1 MLLLNHKINIGGKN
15 MDEITINNDNGILTV
30 SSLQVAEDFEKQHKH
45 ILNAIEN
52 IKAENSA
59 VTSMFIKSTYQ
70 SGTGKNY
77 KCYNLTRDGF
87 SLLVMGFTGKKAL
100 GWKLKYI
107 EAFNKMEEAIKNMQI
122 ALDNRTKAIMNIMN
136 ANNDIEKVSALKEF
150 ENIITTPLLETI
162 EEQKPKV
169 EIADNRINKKGCF
182 TITDVTRSLKLK
194 VGQITNW
201 AKDKG
206 YIHKSRQE
214 VNNAGLE
221 YFKVYSEDGVHN
233 CIGITDEGLSHINEH
248 IMEIKQSPCRVKKA
262 V

>member
-52 IKAENSA
+52 ITAENSA

-107 EAFNKMEEAIKNMQI
+107 EAFN
-122 ALDNRTKAIMNIMN
+122 L
-136 ANNDIEKVSALKEF
+136 
-150 ENIITTPLLETI
+150 
-162 EEQKPKV
+162 
-169 EIADNRINKKGCF
+169 
-182 TITDVTRSLKLK
+182 
-194 VGQITNW
+194 
-201 AKDKG
+201 
-206 YIHKSRQE
+206 Y
-214 VNNAGLE
+214 
-221 YFKVYSEDGVHN
+221 
-233 CIGITDEGLSHINEH
+233 
-248 IMEIKQSPCRVKKA
+248 
-262 V
+262 